1 MCECVLACVGVCV
14 CVRKRKVEREIIF
27 SISHGG
33 DENKTVVTKRER
45 EREKG
50 YTWYIYE
57 RADFVRDMRFPDS
70 I

>member
-1 MCECVLACVGVCV
+1 
-14 CVRKRKVEREIIF
+14 VRKRKVEREIIF

-57 RADFVRDMRFPDS
+57 RADFVRDMRFPES